1 MDEIISTVNNT
12 SMIKVLLLFYI
23 LIGNSLLEPLLSKQ
37 WKQMVKENRL
47 IQHVIGLTTLIAL
60 TTFVSEGK
68 MNNLNIIIYSLAGY
82 LWFIFSTKMDIH
94 WNIIVIILLLSAYMY
109 ENSLKVQANEIL
121 NDKVL
126 KDEEKINIV
135 KANDNKKIYIS
146 LTIIFITL
154 IGMFLYSDR
163 KEIQYGSEYGQIG
176 GGIGSQNSYSLVKF
190 LLY

>member
-146 LTIIFITL
+146 LAIIFITL

-163 KEIQYGSEYGQIG
+163 KEIQYGGEYGQLG
-176 GGIGSQNSYSLVKF
+176 GGIESQNSYSLVKF